1 MVTASAVSWLMVEAG
16 PRQKAF
22 LSGNEAP
29 SLAQTPPKPHF
40 AVLHGFRCF
49 IGLLPSCCL
58 ISLWPFHACWGSAGG
73 VGAVRGRRLHFL
85 ASSGTSCPQNLMKC
99 AFLVSL
105 LGTWMETGTK
115 RSLMLWPRAPIF
127 KDISLSLIFLLS
139 SPNLQH
145 QATS

>member
-1 MVTASAVSWLMVEAG
+1 MTGTQAVGSMTGCHTLYLSKVSMVTASAGSWVMVEAG

-58 ISLWPFHACWGSAGG
+58 ISL
-73 VGAVRGRRLHFL
+73 
-85 ASSGTSCPQNLMKC
+85 
-99 AFLVSL
+99 
-105 LGTWMETGTK
+105 
-115 RSLMLWPRAPIF
+115 
-127 KDISLSLIFLLS
+127 
-139 SPNLQH
+139 
-145 QATS
+145 